1 MQFNPQ
7 ALSEK
12 TKHFDEI
19 KQHRAVLKNVIARN
33 LGDDFEIAE
42 NQPIWRG
49 GGATTYIVRTA
60 QMKVFLKVKNRSVC
74 VESKLEEEPAFI
86 DEPSVEHEAKMLEA
100 ARNAGV
106 GVPETVFFDSEGD
119 FQFLATSYIGSALL
133 EYLEKTTVEET
144 LNIWDELIQYV
155 RRLFDAGIIHS
166 DLHEHNMRV
175 DNGHLVLID
184 FEEARFLRQNCEF
197 EQSLDYRGSN
207 GISSLG
213 TFPFAD
219 KQDFSV
225 KTNSLLRM
233 RQVFKKFLAP
243 KTAAYV
249 RECNYDSSNG
259 ICAALD
265 HGKSELTY
273 QSIRNDFFSV
283 KGQRGMEDCRPDLLE
298 AVLRILSANR
308 NWTFVDIGSN
318 NGLFCREI
326 SKRFGGQIRTI
337 GLEGFHGFNV
347 LAKALAFLEDCRNS
361 SYVDFLCGDDDLQAL
376 GIGGDCF
383 MTICSVWHHIQNKE
397 AFLDQLRELNPRF
410 IFFEMPIQKE
420 CYDGRTWEKEIAV
433 IKEKLGFSG
442 ECFLANSNDY
452 KRPLILLSRGAFPEL
467 LRRKLEA
474 AARRIFFPTFLNK
487 ITKRLCQLWHREG
500 RTPGSR

>member
-19 KQHRAVLKNVIARN
+19 KQHRAVLENVIARN

-42 NQPIWRG
+42 NKPIWRG

-60 QMKVFLKVKNRSVC
+60 QTKVFLKVKNRSVC
-74 VESKLEEEPAFI
+74 VESKLEEEPSFI
-86 DEPSVEHEAKMLEA
+86 DEPSVKHEAKMLEA
-100 ARNAGV
+100 ARNAGIR
-106 GVPETVFFDSEGD
+106 VPQTVFYDREGD
-119 FQFLATSYIGSALL
+119 FQFLATSYIESSLL
-133 EYLEKTTVEET
+133 DYFEKASVEET
-144 LNIWDELIQYV
+144 LCIWDELV
-155 RRLFDAGIIHS
+155 TSARRLFDAGIVHS
-166 DLHEHNMRV
+166 DLHEYNMRI

-184 FEEARFLRQNCEF
+184 FEEARFLRQNCGF

-243 KTAAYV
+243 KTMAYV
-249 RECNYDSSNG
+249 RACNYDSSNG

-273 QSIRNDFFSV
+273 QSIRNDFFSI
-283 KGQRGMEDCRPDLLE
+283 KGQRGIEDCRPDLLE
-298 AVLRILSANR
+298 AVLKILSTNR
-308 NWTFVDIGSN
+308 DWTFVDIGSN

-326 SKRFGGQIRTI
+326 SKRFNGRIRTI

-347 LAKALAFLEDCRNS
+347 LAKALAFLEDCENS

-383 MTICSVWHHIQNKE
+383 MTICSVWHHIQNKD
-397 AFLDQLRELNPRF
+397 AFVKQLRELNPRF
-410 IFFEMPIQKE
+410 ILFEMPIQKE
-420 CYDGRTWEKEIAV
+420 CYGGRTWEEEIAA
-433 IKEKLGFSG
+433 IKEKLGFSD

-452 KRPLILLSRGAFPEL
+452 KRPLLLLSRDALPGP
-467 LRRKLEA
+467 LRHKLEA
-474 AARRIFFPTFLNK
+474 AARRIFTPTCWDK
-487 ITKRLCQLWHREG
+487 ILKRLCRLWRREN
-500 RTPGSR
+500 RIPGSH